1 MLGVLQTQIANTSSS
16 ALVAALQARVAA
28 LKSLTG
34 LPDPTVSVLNR
45 AQVPTAPNKPS
56 TALVGIATVLM
67 GLLIGFG
74 AALFTD
80 ALGGK
85 IRREDELLMR
95 DRLPVLA
102 RVPRMSEFDIREYL
116 AGRDNLP
123 PAAWEAYRTLRTN
136 VLRSQPSSETPVIL
150 VTSAMSGEGKTLTAV
165 NLAITLAAQ
174 DMQVLLVDGDFR
186 RPMVASIFRVAPP
199 RNGFGAAFMNGDVNS
214 AILRVPGYANLK
226 VLLRRSANMSQI
238 DQLDPDRIDAL
249 FNKLRS
255 MAHVVVVDSA
265 PATEV
270 SDGLLLAS
278 AADVTIIAV
287 RMGYTKRTRLDSLRD
302 SLAQYGVQPAGLV
315 LTTRS
320 SPDYV
325 AHGSTMP
332 VPVELKVPR
341 GRAAARSKQTK

>member
-1 MLGVLQTQIANTSSS
+1 
-16 ALVAALQARVAA
+16 
-28 LKSLTG
+28 
-34 LPDPTVSVLNR
+34 
-45 AQVPTAPNKPS
+45 
-56 TALVGIATVLM
+56 
-67 GLLIGFG
+67 
-74 AALFTD
+74 
-80 ALGGK
+80 
-85 IRREDELLMR
+85 
-95 DRLPVLA
+95 
-102 RVPRMSEFDIREYL
+102 
-116 AGRDNLP
+116 
-123 PAAWEAYRTLRTN
+123 
-136 VLRSQPSSETPVIL
+136 
-150 VTSAMSGEGKTLTAV
+150 
-165 NLAITLAAQ
+165 
-174 DMQVLLVDGDFR
+174 
-186 RPMVASIFRVAPP
+186 
-199 RNGFGAAFMNGDVNS
+199 
-214 AILRVPGYANLK
+214 
-226 VLLRRSANMSQI
+226 MSQI